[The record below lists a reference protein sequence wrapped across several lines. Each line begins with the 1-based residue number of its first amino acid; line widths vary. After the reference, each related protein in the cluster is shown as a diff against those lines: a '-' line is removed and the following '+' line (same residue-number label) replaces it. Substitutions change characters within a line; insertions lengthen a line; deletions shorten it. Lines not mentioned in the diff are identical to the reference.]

1 MSDTR
6 RDKITASDVSD
17 IKQFYDEVYHVGADA
32 ASAEPNRHYLRL
44 AGKLDIRSGENILD
58 VACGTGGW
66 LEVCSERGAS
76 VAGIDLSTRAIAVC
90 RRRIPEGEFHDQPAE
105 TLPFRDSEF
114 DVVTCLGSLEHF
126 LDPVAS
132 LREMVRVAKPD
143 ARFCILVPNSDFLTR
158 KLGLFS
164 GTYQVAAKEVVRTLE
179 EWDVLFTEAGL
190 RVDRRWRDLHVLNLH
205 WITRGSPMMWPA
217 RALQALV
224 LPLWPMR
231 WQYQVYHVC
240 RAEPAAIVR

>member
-1 MSDTR
+1 MSDTQ
-6 RDKITASDVSD
+6 RDKITASDVSG
-17 IKQFYDEVYHVGADA
+17 IKQFYDEVYHVGAEA
-32 ASAEPNRHYLRL
+32 ASVGPSRHDFRL
-44 AGKLDIRSGENILD
+44 TKKLGIRNGESVLD

-66 LEVCSERGAS
+66 LEACKERGAS

-90 RRRIPEGEFHDQPAE
+90 RQRIPEGEFHDQPAE
-105 TLPFRDSEF
+105 TLPFSDGEF

-126 LDPVAS
+126 LNPVAS

-158 KLGLFS
+158 KLGLFK
-164 GTYQVAAKEVVRTLE
+164 GTYQVTAKEVVRSLE
-179 EWDVLFTEAGL
+179 EWDTLFTQAGL
-190 RVDRRWRDLHVLNLH
+190 CVDRRWRDLHVLNLN
-205 WITRGSPMMWPA
+205 WITRGSPIMWPV

-224 LPLWPMR
+224 LPLWPLR

-240 RAEPAAIVR
+240 RAEPSAFVH